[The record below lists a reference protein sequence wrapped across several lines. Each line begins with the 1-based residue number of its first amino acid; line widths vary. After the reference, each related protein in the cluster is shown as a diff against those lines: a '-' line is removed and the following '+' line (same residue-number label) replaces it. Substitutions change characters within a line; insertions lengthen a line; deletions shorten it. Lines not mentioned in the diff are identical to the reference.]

1 MKIRASLN
9 FDVNYTKFA
18 AGLYVIIRQAIILI
32 LTLTMYLRFKNEF
45 PNLNSSGFDSSN
57 IIFMFVCGL
66 VLFKDQ
72 FFAQVQFGRSKETAV
87 VSSLINIAILAMFI
101 SIVDFIIGWFYA
113 AALNGVFFS
122 NFRSIFFQ
130 NYSDKLTFGV
140 SLLNMLWNFFYLAFI
155 GSIGYLIALINYKL
169 PKKLRLLIWLGIPI
183 LLIIINTRL
192 VFVRGGLEFLTNFYG
207 FIKSIFGLP
216 FNSIGN
222 PIKIYLTGTLLFAIN
237 GLVSLLLINKTP
249 IKD

>member
-18 AGLYVIIRQAIILI
+18 AGIYVAIRQAIILI
-32 LTLTMYLRFKNEF
+32 ITLTISLRFKNEF
-45 PNLNSSGFDSSN
+45 TNLNSSGFDSSN
-57 IIFMFVCGL
+57 IIFMFICGL
-66 VLFKDQ
+66 VFFKDQ

-87 VSSLINIAILAMFI
+87 VSSLINIAILAMLI

-113 AALNGVFFS
+113 AAFSGELFS
-122 NFRSIFFQ
+122 NFRSLFFQ
-130 NYSDKLTFGV
+130 NYSGKLTFGV
-140 SLLNMLWNFFYLAFI
+140 SLLNLLWNFFYLAFI

-169 PKKLRLLIWLGIPI
+169 PKKIRLLIWLGIPV

-192 VFVRGGLEFLTNFYG
+192 IFMRGGLDFLTNFYG
-207 FIKSIFGLP
+207 FTKSIFGLP
-216 FNSIGN
+216 FNSVGN
-222 PIKIYLTGTLLFAIN
+222 PIKIYLTGTLFFAFN